1 MKERYGF
8 VRALLNLSVLV
19 CMSVVAS
26 WVMRGKE
33 GPRIMV
39 VRFVY
44 LSCFNVARLRFPG
57 DMLCSV
63 EFARS

>member
-1 MKERYGF
+1 VKERYGF

-26 WVMRGKE
+26 WAMGGKE

-44 LSCFNVARLRFPG
+44 LS
-57 DMLCSV
+57 
-63 EFARS
+63 